1 MFVGRQNWYYN
12 LLVEVIFFMQ
22 EIETARLYLR
32 QFTPDYLDE
41 LYRIYSEREVMKYLS
56 EGVRNREETAA
67 DLLGIIADWEKHG
80 FGLWAVVNKE
90 NNQLIGD
97 GGLRFLGKIPEIEV
111 GYVLAKAYWGKGL
124 ASEVAAA
131 SIKYGFEVLKLEK
144 ILAVAHTENRSSRR
158 VMEKVGM
165 RYQHSLDDFD
175 RVYYSI
181 SRKIYQSKVVEL
193 S

>member
-1 MFVGRQNWYYN
+1 
-12 LLVEVIFFMQ
+12 MQ

-32 QFTPDYLDE
+32 QFTPNDLE
-41 LYRIYSEREVMKYLS
+41 ALYRIYSDSEVMKYLN

-67 DLLGIIADWEKHG
+67 DLFQIIADWEKHA
-80 FGLWAVVNKE
+80 FGLWAVVNKQ

-97 GGLRFLGKIPEIEV
+97 GGLRLLGKTPEVEV

-131 SIKYGFEVLKLEK
+131 SLKYGFEVLKLEK
-144 ILAVAHTENRSSRR
+144 IVAVADTENRSSRR
-158 VMEKVGM
+158 VMEKMGM
-165 RYQHSLDDFD
+165 KYLHNFDDRDRD

-181 SRKIYQSKVVEL
+181 ARLSYFTRKETQPKCL
-193 S
+193 

>member
-1 MFVGRQNWYYN
+1 
-12 LLVEVIFFMQ
+12 MQ

-32 QFTPDYLDE
+32 QFTPNDLDE
-41 LYRIYSEREVMKYLS
+41 LYRIYSDSEVMKYLS

-67 DLLGIIADWEKHG
+67 DLFQIIADWEKHA

-97 GGLRFLGKIPEIEV
+97 GGLRFLRETSEVEV

-131 SIKYGFEVLKLEK
+131 SIKYGFEVLNLEK
-144 ILAVAHTENRSSRR
+144 IIAVADAENIASRR
-158 VMEKVGM
+158 VMEKMGM
-165 RYQHSLDDFD
+165 KYQHNFD
-175 RVYYSI
+175 NRARHRVYYSI
-181 SRKIYQSKVVEL
+181 ARL
-193 S
+193 SYFT

>member
-1 MFVGRQNWYYN
+1 
-12 LLVEVIFFMQ
+12 
-22 EIETARLYLR
+22 
-32 QFTPDYLDE
+32 
-41 LYRIYSEREVMKYLS
+41 MKYLS

-67 DLLGIIADWEKHG
+67 DLFQIIAHWEKHA
-80 FGLWAVVNKE
+80 FGLWAVVNKQ

-97 GGLRFLGKIPEIEV
+97 GGLRFLGKTPEVEV

-131 SIKYGFEVLKLEK
+131 SLKYGFEVLKLEK
-144 ILAVAHTENRSSRR
+144 IVAAANTENRSSRR

-165 RYQHSLDDFD
+165 RYQHNLQDSA

-181 SRKIYQSKVVEL
+181 SRKIYQSKVV
-193 S
+193 

>member
-1 MFVGRQNWYYN
+1 MESSIPTENYFSRY
-12 LLVEVIFFMQ
+12 
-22 EIETARLYLR
+22 IETPRLYLR
-32 QFTPDYLDE
+32 EFTPDDLDE
-41 LYRIYSEREVMKYLS
+41 LYRIYSDSEVMKYLS

-67 DLLGIIADWEKHG
+67 DLFGIIADWEKHA

-97 GGLRFLGKIPEIEV
+97 GGLRFLGKTSEVEV

-124 ASEVAAA
+124 AAEVAAA
-131 SIKYGFEVLKLEK
+131 SINYGFEVLKREK
-144 ILAVAHTENRSSRR
+144 IVAIADTENRSSRR

-165 RYQHSLDDFD
+165 KYQHNFDDGDRD

-181 SRKIYQSKVVEL
+181 SRETYKSKVVV
-193 S
+193 

>member
-1 MFVGRQNWYYN
+1 
-12 LLVEVIFFMQ
+12 MQ

-32 QFTPDYLDE
+32 QFTPNDLDE
-41 LYRIYSEREVMKYLS
+41 LYLIYSGSEVMKYLS
-56 EGVRNREETAA
+56 EGVRSREETAA
-67 DLLGIIADWEKHG
+67 DLFGIMADWEKHA
-80 FGLWAVVNKE
+80 FGLWAVVNKQ

-97 GGLRFLGKIPEIEV
+97 GGLRFLGKTPEVEV

-131 SIKYGFEVLKLEK
+131 SIKYGFEVLKTEK
-144 ILAVAHTENRSSRR
+144 IVAIADTEIIASRR

-165 RYQHSLDDFD
+165 KYQHNFDDCGRD

-181 SRKIYQSKVVEL
+181 ARL
-193 S
+193 

>member
-12 LLVEVIFFMQ
+12 LLVEVIFIMQ

-32 QFTPDYLDE
+32 QFTPDDLDE
-41 LYRIYSEREVMKYLS
+41 LYRIYSNSEVMKYLS

-67 DLLGIIADWEKHG
+67 DLFQIIADWEKHA
-80 FGLWAVVNKE
+80 FGLWAVVNKQ

-97 GGLRFLGKIPEIEV
+97 GGLRFLRETPEVEV

-131 SIKYGFEVLKLEK
+131 SLKYGFEVLKLEK
-144 ILAVAHTENRSSRR
+144 IVAVADTENTSSRR
-158 VMEKVGM
+158 VMEKMGM
-165 RYQHSLDDFD
+165 KYQHNFDDRD
-175 RVYYSI
+175 RNRVYYSI
-181 SRKIYQSKVVEL
+181 ARL
-193 S
+193 SYFT

>member
-1 MFVGRQNWYYN
+1 
-12 LLVEVIFFMQ
+12 MQ

-32 QFTPDYLDE
+32 QFTPNDLE
-41 LYRIYSEREVMKYLS
+41 NLYRIYSDSEVMKYLN
-56 EGVRNREETAA
+56 EGLRNREETAA
-67 DLLGIIADWEKHG
+67 DLSQIIAHWEEHA

-97 GGLRFLGKIPEIEV
+97 GGLRFLGKTPEVEV

-124 ASEVAAA
+124 ASEGAAA
-131 SIKYGFEVLKLEK
+131 SLKYGFEVLKLEK
-144 ILAVAHTENRSSRR
+144 IVAAANTENRSSRR

-165 RYQHSLDDFD
+165 RYQHNLEDSE

-181 SRKIYQSKVVEL
+181 SRKIYQSKVV
-193 S
+193 

>member
-1 MFVGRQNWYYN
+1 
-12 LLVEVIFFMQ
+12 MQ
-22 EIETARLYLR
+22 KIETSRLYLR
-32 QFTPDYLDE
+32 QFTPNDLDE
-41 LYRIYSEREVMKYLS
+41 LYRIYSDSEVMKYLN

-67 DLLGIIADWEKHG
+67 DLFQIIADWEKHA

-97 GGLRFLGKIPEIEV
+97 GGLRFLGKTPEVEV

-131 SIKYGFEVLKLEK
+131 SLQYGFEVLKLEK
-144 ILAVAHTENRSSRR
+144 IVAVANIENRSSRR
-158 VMEKVGM
+158 VMEKVEM
-165 RYQHSLDDFD
+165 RYQHNLEGSD

-181 SRKIYQSKVVEL
+181 SRKIYQSKVV
-193 S
+193 

>member
-12 LLVEVIFFMQ
+12 LLVEVIFIMQ

-32 QFTPDYLDE
+32 QFTPDDLDE
-41 LYRIYSEREVMKYLS
+41 LYRIYSNSEVMKYLS

-67 DLLGIIADWEKHG
+67 DLFQIIADWEKHA

-97 GGLRFLGKIPEIEV
+97 GGLRFLRETPEVEV

-131 SIKYGFEVLKLEK
+131 SLNYGFEVLKLEK
-144 ILAVAHTENRSSRR
+144 IGSVAHTENRSSRR

-165 RYQHSLDDFD
+165 RDQHNFDDSD

-181 SRKIYQSKVVEL
+181 SQKIYQSKVV
-193 S
+193 

>member
-1 MFVGRQNWYYN
+1 
-12 LLVEVIFFMQ
+12 MQ

-32 QFTPDYLDE
+32 QFTPEDLDD
-41 LYRIYSEREVMKYLS
+41 LYRIYSDSEVMKYLS

-67 DLLGIIADWEKHG
+67 DLFGIIADWEKNA

-97 GGLRFLGKIPEIEV
+97 GGLRFLAKTPEVEV
-111 GYVLAKAYWGKGL
+111 SYVLAKAYWGKGL

-131 SIKYGFEVLKLEK
+131 SLQYGFEVLKLEK
-144 ILAVAHTENRSSRR
+144 IVAVADTANRSSRR

-165 RYQHSLDDFD
+165 RYQHNLDHSD
-175 RVYYSI
+175 RVYSHF
-181 SRKIYQSKVVEL
+181 K
-193 S
+193 

>member
-1 MFVGRQNWYYN
+1 MESFTTALANSLSRQ
-12 LLVEVIFFMQ
+12 
-22 EIETARLYLR
+22 IETPRLYLR
-32 QFTPDYLDE
+32 QFTPEDLDE
-41 LYRIYSEREVMKYLS
+41 LYRIYSDAEVMKYVS

-67 DLLGIIADWEKHG
+67 DLFQIIADWEKHA

-97 GGLRFLGKIPEIEV
+97 GGLRFLGKTPDVEV

-131 SIKYGFEVLKLEK
+131 SLKYGFEALKLEK
-144 ILAVAHTENRSSRR
+144 IVAVADTDNIASRR

-165 RYQHSLDDFD
+165 RYQHNLDDCD

-181 SRKIYQSKVVEL
+181 SRKIYQSKVAEL

>member
-1 MFVGRQNWYYN
+1 
-12 LLVEVIFFMQ
+12 MQ

-32 QFTPDYLDE
+32 QFTPDDLDE
-41 LYRIYSEREVMKYLS
+41 LYRIYSDSEVMKYLS

-67 DLLGIIADWEKHG
+67 DLFQIIADWEKHA
-80 FGLWAVVNKE
+80 FGLWAVVNKQ

-97 GGLRFLGKIPEIEV
+97 GGLRFLSKTPEVEV

-131 SIKYGFEVLKLEK
+131 SIKYGFEVLNLEK
-144 ILAVAHTENRSSRR
+144 IIAVADAENIASRR
-158 VMEKVGM
+158 VMEKRGM
-165 RYQHSLDDFD
+165 KYQYNFDAPDRD

-181 SRKIYQSKVVEL
+181 ARL
-193 S
+193 SYFIWKETQPKCL

>member
-1 MFVGRQNWYYN
+1 
-12 LLVEVIFFMQ
+12 MQ

-32 QFTPDYLDE
+32 QFTPDDLDE
-41 LYRIYSEREVMKYLS
+41 LYRIYSDAEVMKYVS

-67 DLLGIIADWEKHG
+67 DLFQIVADWEKHA
-80 FGLWAVVNKE
+80 FGLWAVVNKQ

-97 GGLRFLGKIPEIEV
+97 GGLRFLGKTPEVEV

-131 SIKYGFEVLKLEK
+131 SLKYGFEVLKLEK
-144 ILAVAHTENRSSRR
+144 IGAVAHTENIASRR

-165 RYQHSLDDFD
+165 RYQHNLDDSD

-181 SRKIYQSKVVEL
+181 SRKINSLPGSASYFISSGKRSKAEHL
-193 S
+193 DMGSQ

>member
-1 MFVGRQNWYYN
+1 MR
-12 LLVEVIFFMQ
+12 

-32 QFTPDYLDE
+32 QFTPSNLDK
-41 LYRIYSEREVMKYLS
+41 LYRIYSDSEVMKYLS
-56 EGVRNREETAA
+56 EGVRSREETAA
-67 DLLGIIADWEKHG
+67 DLFGMIADWEKHG
-80 FGLWAVVNKE
+80 FGLWAVFNKQ

-97 GGLRFLGKIPEIEV
+97 GGLRLLGKTPEVEV

-131 SIKYGFEVLKLEK
+131 SLKYGFEVLKLEK
-144 ILAVAHTENRSSRR
+144 IVAVADTENIASRR

-165 RYQHSLDDFD
+165 KYQHNFDCRARD

-181 SRKIYQSKVVEL
+181 SRLTYQ
-193 S
+193 

>member
-1 MFVGRQNWYYN
+1 M
-12 LLVEVIFFMQ
+12 
-22 EIETARLYLR
+22 YLR
-32 QFTPDYLDE
+32 QFTPNDLEDM
-41 LYRIYSEREVMKYLS
+41 YRIYSDSEVMKYLN

-67 DLLGIIADWEKHG
+67 DLFQIIAHWEKNA
-80 FGLWAVVNKE
+80 FGLWAVVNKQ

-97 GGLRFLGKIPEIEV
+97 GGLRFLGKTPEVEV

-131 SIKYGFEVLKLEK
+131 TLKYGFEVLKLEK
-144 ILAVAHTENRSSRR
+144 IVAVANTKNRASRR

-165 RYQHSLDDFD
+165 RYQHNLEDSD

-181 SRKIYQSKVVEL
+181 SRKFTSKK
-193 S
+193 